1 MGLSYIREIRAIPQD
16 ETLAK
21 RLTNWSRNLHQQSD
35 ILLFHCLQ
43 SFIQTLFLNSNLLSS
58 SIGPYRQINMGK
70 HSTLDYRYVLIITKS
85 EMIIFHCFCCF
96 WASLGLIP
104 WAIARYAPA
113 VLHPNLLQ
121 NQLKTIES

>member
-1 MGLSYIREIRAIPQD
+1 MAIRVYIKHIIIELITNYHQLNLFSY
-16 ETLAK
+16 L
-21 RLTNWSRNLHQQSD
+21 W
-35 ILLFHCLQ
+35 
-43 SFIQTLFLNSNLLSS
+43 
-58 SIGPYRQINMGK
+58 
-70 HSTLDYRYVLIITKS
+70 YVLIITKS

>member
-1 MGLSYIREIRAIPQD
+1 MLQRKREISEYFVCIC
-16 ETLAK
+16 T
-21 RLTNWSRNLHQQSD
+21 
-35 ILLFHCLQ
+35 I
-43 SFIQTLFLNSNLLSS
+43 IV
-58 SIGPYRQINMGK
+58 I
-70 HSTLDYRYVLIITKS
+70 RYVLIITKS

>member
-1 MGLSYIREIRAIPQD
+1 MK
-16 ETLAK
+16 K
-21 RLTNWSRNLHQQSD
+21 RN
-35 ILLFHCLQ
+35 IE
-43 SFIQTLFLNSNLLSS
+43 SFFMKLIYFF
-58 SIGPYRQINMGK
+58 
-70 HSTLDYRYVLIITKS
+70 RYVLIITKS